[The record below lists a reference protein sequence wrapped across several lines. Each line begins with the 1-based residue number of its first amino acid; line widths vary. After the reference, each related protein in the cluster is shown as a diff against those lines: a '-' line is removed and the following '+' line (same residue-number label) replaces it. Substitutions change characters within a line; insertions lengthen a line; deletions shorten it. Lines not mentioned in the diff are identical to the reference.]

1 MRMCRCSGVG
11 APGLGPRTRSC
22 AGEALRPSPPAP
34 SGAGSESARG
44 RKRACGGGGGGW
56 RVPEEPGRRGPGGT
70 MVDYSVWDHIE
81 VSDDEDETHPNI
93 DTASL
98 FRWRHQARVE
108 RMEQFQKEKEELDK
122 GCRECKRKLAECQ
135 KKMKELE
142 VADAES
148 GKGELQRLQAEAQQ
162 LRKEEKSWEKKIE
175 ELRKKEKNMPW
186 NVDTLSKDG
195 FSKSVVNVK
204 PEEEDESEEQKEKKH
219 KTFVEKY
226 EKQIKHFGMLRRW
239 DDSQKYLSDN
249 PHLVCEE
256 TANYLVIWCIDL
268 EVEEKHALMEQVAHQ
283 TIVMQ
288 FILELA
294 KSLKVDPR
302 ACFRQFFTKIKTA
315 DQQYMEGFTDELEA
329 FKERVRGRAK
339 VRIEKAMKEY
349 EEEERQ
355 KRLGPGGLDP
365 VEVYE
370 SLPAELQKCFDSKDV
385 QMLQDAISKMEPA
398 EAKYHMQR
406 CIDSGLWVPNAK
418 TAEGAEK
425 GGEEAEAVY
434 EEVKKESSEEEKG
447 NP

>member
-1 MRMCRCSGVG
+1 
-11 APGLGPRTRSC
+11 
-22 AGEALRPSPPAP
+22 
-34 SGAGSESARG
+34 
-44 RKRACGGGGGGW
+44 
-56 RVPEEPGRRGPGGT
+56 

-142 VADAES
+142 VTDAES
-148 GKGELQRLQAEAQQ
+148 GKGELEKLQAEAQQ
-162 LRKEEKSWEKKIE
+162 LKNEERSWENKLE
-175 ELRKKEKNMPW
+175 ELKKKEKNMPW

-195 FSKSVVNVK
+195 FSKSVFNVK
-204 PEEEDESEEQKEKKH
+204 PEEKEETEEQKEKKH
-219 KTFVEKY
+219 KTFVERY

-283 TIVMQ
+283 TIVTQ

-315 DQQYMEGFTDELEA
+315 DQQYMEGFNEELEA

-339 VRIEKAMKEY
+339 ARVEKAVREY

-370 SLPAELQKCFDSKDV
+370 SLPPELQKCFDVKDV
-385 QMLQDAISKMEPA
+385 QMLQDAISKMDPT

-418 TAEGAEK
+418 AGEGAEK
-425 GGEEAEAVY
+425 GGGGGEGLY
-434 EEVKKESSEEEKG
+434 EEVKKENGGGEKG
-447 NP
+447 NA

>member
-1 MRMCRCSGVG
+1 
-11 APGLGPRTRSC
+11 
-22 AGEALRPSPPAP
+22 
-34 SGAGSESARG
+34 
-44 RKRACGGGGGGW
+44 
-56 RVPEEPGRRGPGGT
+56 

-81 VSDDEDETHPNI
+81 VSDDEDDTHPNI

-98 FRWRHQARVE
+98 FRWRHQARIE
-108 RMEQFQKEKEELDK
+108 RMEEAQKEREEYEKACGD
-122 GCRECKRKLAECQ
+122 CKRKLTECQ
-135 KKMKELE
+135 KKLKDLLLLETDDAKKEIEKLQT
-142 VADAES
+142 
-148 GKGELQRLQAEAQQ
+148 ELKQ
-162 LRKEEKSWEKKIE
+162 LKKEEKEWDKKGAS
-175 ELRKKEKNMPW
+175 LKKKEKAMPW
-186 NVDTLSKDG
+186 NVDTLSKEG
-195 FSKSVVNVK
+195 FSKSVINVT
-204 PEEEDESEEQKEKKH
+204 PESSKVETEEDKEKKH

-226 EKQIKHFGMLRRW
+226 EKQIKHFGMLSRW

-315 DQQYMEGFTDELEA
+315 DKQYIEAFNDELGA
-329 FKERVRGRAK
+329 FKERVKGRAQA
-339 VRIEKAMKEY
+339 RIEKAMKEY

-355 KRLGPGGLDP
+355 KRMGPGGLDP

-370 SLPAELQKCFDSKDV
+370 NLPAEMKNCFDSKDI
-385 QMLQDAISKMEPA
+385 QMLQDVISKMDPT

-406 CIDSGLWVPNAK
+406 CIDSGLWIPNAK
-418 TAEGAEK
+418 AAEEEGEK
-425 GGEEAEAVY
+425 STENEDPVY
-434 EEVKKESSEEEKG
+434 EEVKKESSEEK
-447 NP
+447 